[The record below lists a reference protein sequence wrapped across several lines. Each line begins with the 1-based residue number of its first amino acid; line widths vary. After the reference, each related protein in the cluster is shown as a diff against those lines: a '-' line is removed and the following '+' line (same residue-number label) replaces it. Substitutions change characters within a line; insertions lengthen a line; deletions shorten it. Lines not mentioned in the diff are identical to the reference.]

1 MKKKLFVLVVLVIV
15 VSLCAGLAGCG
26 DKSSSP
32 DNSASTGSQNNT
44 TAPASP
50 ENAGTA
56 PAGNAAEDLG
66 NFEFSLSLHDPITS
80 PNAIYFQQWAD
91 AVSAAT
97 DGHVKITLY
106 GSSTLAA
113 ATDVADMVKDGG
125 CDIGWLYTSYYAGQF
140 PLTDVINLPMQGFGD
155 PIVSTKVLW
164 DLYNEYDE
172 VKSEWGA
179 FKLLMLYGNPGMIFA
194 SAKAP
199 ITTVAD
205 LAGLSLRCPAGAITN
220 VLTAWGANPITM
232 PPPDIYQ
239 AIEKNNISGY
249 IFEPSGITN
258 FSLEEVTKY
267 YTDLPMYDGPF
278 GLIMNKAA
286 WNSLPAKYQEIIDG
300 LSGFGG
306 SIGAAQCFADAV
318 DVARGTIVNAG
329 GEFVT
334 VTNAA
339 LAEFQVEADKYAAG
353 WADGIGGSIDAA
365 GYLAKAKTLAA
376 QYS

>member
-1 MKKKLFVLVVLVIV
+1 MRRKLLILTALILVLSFCV
-15 VSLCAGLAGCG
+15 GLAGCDKKADSPG
-26 DKSSSP
+26 DTSTPSSSDSP
-32 DNSASTGSQNNT
+32 STAAST
-44 TAPASP
+44 
-50 ENAGTA
+50 E
-56 PAGNAAEDLG
+56 EDLG
-66 NFEFSLSLHDPITS
+66 NFEFTLSLHDPITS
-80 PNAIYFQQWAD
+80 PNAVYFQEWAD
-91 AVSAAT
+91 AINKAT
-97 DGHVKITLY
+97 DGHVKITLH

-155 PIVSTKVLW
+155 PLVSTSVLW
-164 DLYNEYDE
+164 DLYDEYQE
-172 VKSEWGA
+172 VRDEWGA
-179 FKLLMLYGNPGMIFA
+179 FKMLMLYGNPGMIFA

-278 GLIMNKAA
+278 GLIMNKAS
-286 WNSLPAKYQEIIDG
+286 WDSLPKKYQDIIDG
-300 LSGFGG
+300 LSGFDG
-306 SIGAAQCFADAV
+306 SFGAAQCFADAV
-318 DVARGTIVNAG
+318 DVARKTIVDAG

-334 VTNAA
+334 VSKEA
-339 LAEFQVEADKYAAG
+339 LAEFQIEADKYADG

-365 GYLAKAKTLAA
+365 AYLAKAKSLAQ

>member
-1 MKKKLFVLVVLVIV
+1 MKRKLYILTALLLV

-26 DKSSSP
+26 KKDETPGNTTSPAGAGSASPSSGGSSP
-32 DNSASTGSQNNT
+32 
-44 TAPASP
+44 
-50 ENAGTA
+50 AG
-56 PAGNAAEDLG
+56 GAAEDLG
-66 NFEFSLSLHDPITS
+66 DFEFSLSLHDPITS
-80 PNAIYFQQWAD
+80 PNAVYFQEWAD
-91 AVSAAT
+91 AINKAT

-113 ATDVADMVKDGG
+113 ATDVADMVKGGG

-155 PIVSTKVLW
+155 PLVSTSVLW
-164 DLYNEYDE
+164 DLYDEYQEVRDE
-172 VKSEWGA
+172 WSS
-179 FKLLMLYGNPGMIFA
+179 FKMLMLYGNPGMIFA
-194 SAKAP
+194 SAKTP
-199 ITTVAD
+199 IKTVAD
-205 LAGLSLRCPAGAITN
+205 LAGQSLRCPAGAITN

-286 WNSLPAKYQEIIDG
+286 WDSLPKQYQDIIDG
-300 LSGFGG
+300 LSGFEG
-306 SIGAAQCFADAV
+306 SFGAAQCFADAV
-318 DVARGTIVNAG
+318 EVARKTIVEAG
-329 GEFVT
+329 GEFVA
-334 VTNAA
+334 VSDEA
-339 LAEFQVEADKYAAG
+339 LAEFRIEADKYADG

-365 GYLAKAKTLAA
+365 AYLAKAKSLAA
-376 QYS
+376 YYS